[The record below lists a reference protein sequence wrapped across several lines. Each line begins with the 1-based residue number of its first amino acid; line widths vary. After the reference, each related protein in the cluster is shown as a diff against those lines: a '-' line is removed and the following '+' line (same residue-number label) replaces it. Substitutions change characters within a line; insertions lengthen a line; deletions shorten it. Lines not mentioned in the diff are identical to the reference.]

1 MNNLSSLSG
10 GGKRM
15 KHRHTDSADEFK
27 RRQLRSIRQTKL
39 VKKILFRTLLVV
51 AVIVLAIVLYVY
63 SD

>member
-1 MNNLSSLSG
+1 
-10 GGKRM
+10 M
-15 KHRHTDSADEFK
+15 KHRHTDDAEEFK